1 MVGIID
7 TDFTSEPHTSVS
19 DPDSNFSEDL
29 KERRIKAGVAA
40 KAWVTIGL
48 AWRSPDVSEC
58 GTYETLLT
66 RTLQYIAYLR
76 WLAFA
81 AHAERQAEQEA
92 SMHRMVAPAKKKH
105 RTAVNQTNR
114 FKKDYDAPPSKLS
127 ERPPSLLKSKPYRSM
142 IAGWWLEQNPEFGG
156 FDDGREWL
164 VGFRSRLKE
173 DELYQVDWEH
183 IEELTAWHEE
193 QKQEWEREKEK
204 EKQRERQNRGAAQT
218 QPLAGPSSLAL

>member
-1 MVGIID
+1 M
-7 TDFTSEPHTSVS
+7 DFASEPHTSVS
-19 DPDSNFSEDL
+19 DPDSDFSEDL
-29 KERRIKAGVAA
+29 EERQIKVGVAA

-66 RTLQYIAYLR
+66 RTLQYVAYLR

-92 SMHRMVAPAKKKH
+92 SMRRMVAPAKKKR
-105 RTAVNQTNR
+105 RTAVNQTNG

-127 ERPPSLLKSKPYRSM
+127 ERPPSSLKSKPYRSM

-156 FDDGREWL
+156 FDDGGEWL

-173 DELYQVDWEH
+173 DELHQVDWEH

-193 QKQEWEREKEK
+193 QEQEWEREK
-204 EKQRERQNRGAAQT
+204 EKQRERQNRGAAQM

>member
-1 MVGIID
+1 M
-7 TDFTSEPHTSVS
+7 DFASEPHTSVL

-29 KERRIKAGVAA
+29 EERRIKAGVAA

-92 SMHRMVAPAKKKH
+92 SMRRMVVPAKKKR
-105 RTAVNQTNR
+105 RTAVNQNEWIQEGLRRTA
-114 FKKDYDAPPSKLS
+114 FKTIGASPLVT
-127 ERPPSLLKSKPYRSM
+127 E
-142 IAGWWLEQNPEFGG
+142 EQAIL
-156 FDDGREWL
+156 FDDCGM
-164 VGFRSRLKE
+164 V
-173 DELYQVDWEH
+173 
-183 IEELTAWHEE
+183 A
-193 QKQEWEREKEK
+193 
-204 EKQRERQNRGAAQT
+204 GAESEIW
-218 QPLAGPSSLAL
+218 GI